1 MISDKDRIAE
11 KDDAKTVT
19 STQKETDKRSMSTGR
34 PNIDDI
40 NKRNAEER
48 KQEKRL
54 TYIVVG
60 IVLVLIIVATI
71 YLFANNIFSFYI
83 YSS

>member
-40 NKRNAEER
+40 TKRNEE
-48 KQEKRL
+48 EKRQDRKS
-54 TYIVVG
+54 TYIIAG
-60 IVLVLIIVATI
+60 IVVLLIAVIVIAI
-71 YLFANNIFSFYI
+71 YFFS
-83 YSS
+83 